1 MKIKI
6 VMDSGK
12 EYVICEK
19 NYSLDDFTR
28 SFYNELP
35 NGARVMSN
43 TFAYL
48 DGEEK
53 IVVNPTHISSIE
65 VIEK

>member
-1 MKIKI
+1 MN
-6 VMDSGK
+6 SGK

-19 NYSLDDFTR
+19 NYSLNDFTH
-28 SFYNELP
+28 SFFNDLP
-35 NGARVMSN
+35 NGGKVMKN
-43 TFAYL
+43 NFVYL
-48 DGEEK
+48 DGDEK